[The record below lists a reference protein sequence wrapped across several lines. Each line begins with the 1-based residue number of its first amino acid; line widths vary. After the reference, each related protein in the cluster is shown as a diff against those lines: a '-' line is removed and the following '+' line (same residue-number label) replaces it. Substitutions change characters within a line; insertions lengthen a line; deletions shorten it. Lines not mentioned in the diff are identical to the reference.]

1 MEAPRDISQGRGVM
15 KQFRGRMFG
24 WIAGSLFSLTPALA
38 LAEGSGGGYRGIA
51 QIYFTFILA
60 ILIYGVHDAF
70 HSRKVTIASAVVLIV
85 IVFVFL
91 LPKT

>member
-1 MEAPRDISQGRGVM
+1 M
-15 KQFRGRMFG
+15 KAAWGRMFG
-24 WIAGSLFSLTPALA
+24 GIAGLMLGLTPGLA
-38 LAEGSGGGYRGIA
+38 LAEGAVAGYRGIA

-70 HSRKVTIASAVVLIV
+70 HNRKITIASAVVLTA

>member
-1 MEAPRDISQGRGVM
+1 M
-15 KQFRGRMFG
+15 KAAWGRMFG
-24 WIAGSLFSLTPALA
+24 WIAGSMLGLTPGLA
-38 LAEGSGGGYRGIA
+38 LAEGAGGGYRGIA

-70 HSRKVTIASAVVLIV
+70 HNRKITIASAVVLTA